1 MGLIADIL
9 RYEEQR
15 RNVPN
20 RKRSKLEE
28 TETRE
33 IEEKLI
39 ELQQQHQSEELWQ
52 QSDVIEQTDA
62 LKDSLKDKNYIYMIP
77 QAELEELERVLK
89 KAKLRLD
96 QEQERE
102 KEKERIRQDMLR
114 QQEEQRKRDEELRK
128 ELINKQEREEQERK
142 RKEEELRQ
150 EQLHKEQQEEEE
162 RVKAEKELRK
172 EQERKKQEEKKVIFT
187 QYTLQHKIVLQW
199 GSEKT
204 RVVDCFGDKR
214 LVDYQ
219 EFYSE
224 FLSVNK
230 TWENRVLKMGEFDKH
245 VQDLGAA
252 KIVFDWISLN
262 IPKAKNQ
269 FEGAIIQYDEIK
281 DLCLRLDSKKE
292 EDLLDEGYPNSVI
305 LRELLR
311 GNRKQDEYSILN
323 FTSACTGFGLDEAK
337 KELEKLLLRWPE
349 ALGVAEEVR
358 VLKNKAALLPLVSGA
373 AVIPWSITLKASD
386 VTKELPCACGNE
398 MRIAKDI
405 VSGATGPTTF
415 KVAGR
420 TVYHSSAGSGSV
432 SGNSMGTAFWII
444 RDDQAREIIA
454 MGKHD
459 PLSSENDQYSIE
471 WHAPGVKVPYKDE
484 NGRMLVNLS
493 STDKYLG

>member
-77 QAELEELERVLK
+77 QAELEELERALK

-187 QYTLQHKIVLQW
+187 QYTLQH
-199 GSEKT
+199 
-204 RVVDCFGDKR
+204 
-214 LVDYQ
+214 
-219 EFYSE
+219 
-224 FLSVNK
+224 
-230 TWENRVLKMGEFDKH
+230 
-245 VQDLGAA
+245 
-252 KIVFDWISLN
+252 
-262 IPKAKNQ
+262 
-269 FEGAIIQYDEIK
+269 
-281 DLCLRLDSKKE
+281 
-292 EDLLDEGYPNSVI
+292 
-305 LRELLR
+305 
-311 GNRKQDEYSILN
+311 
-323 FTSACTGFGLDEAK
+323 
-337 KELEKLLLRWPE
+337 
-349 ALGVAEEVR
+349 
-358 VLKNKAALLPLVSGA
+358 
-373 AVIPWSITLKASD
+373 
-386 VTKELPCACGNE
+386 
-398 MRIAKDI
+398 
-405 VSGATGPTTF
+405 
-415 KVAGR
+415 
-420 TVYHSSAGSGSV
+420 
-432 SGNSMGTAFWII
+432 
-444 RDDQAREIIA
+444 
-454 MGKHD
+454 
-459 PLSSENDQYSIE
+459 
-471 WHAPGVKVPYKDE
+471 
-484 NGRMLVNLS
+484 
-493 STDKYLG
+493 